1 MACNWDWCRETTLSE
16 LSLAQ
21 IRFRVDLN
29 SEVEL
34 GTLRAVVGHFSK
46 GLVVN
51 PEPAPEVLAARS
63 TSSWGAFRFDVL
75 GVILTVG
82 GVLET
87 GVWNFFAPDRT
98 YQVFMSLP
106 VVSALALA
114 LVLWWLLGGGRKWSI
129 VRRRLVVLLVL
140 GLGYRFTFRF
150 ENFEGDMMP
159 RFAWR
164 WTPTAAEKLA
174 EFLGKN
180 PALAAET
187 IQTAQEP
194 SPKNL
199 PDAEA
204 SNSAK
209 VDEPQ
214 LLITDRDWPAFRGA
228 ARDGS
233 VTDPEARFDWS
244 KAPQELWRHPIG
256 AGWSSFSVVDK
267 FAFTQE
273 QRGESEVVVCY
284 EAETGKQVW
293 VHSDSAK
300 FDEPMGGPGP
310 RATPTIHASKV
321 YALGATGILNCLD
334 ALTGKSVWRRKIL
347 EDAGAKNIDWAMAG
361 SPLVL
366 DDWIV
371 VNPGGPD
378 GRGVVAYHHL
388 TGERVWSGGS
398 DQASYAAPKL
408 ATLAGTRQVLIFD
421 GIGLAGHSVENGQ
434 QLWKLDWSNNPK
446 VNAIEP
452 AIIDEQSLL
461 IGSGYDR
468 GGALVRIERDGEKW
482 KASTAWT
489 VKQFRLKFNAPVVR
503 DGFGYGLDER
513 VMVCVELKD
522 GAVKWRN
529 GRYGYGQIL
538 RVGEEIVVLAE
549 SGEVAIVKATSERYE
564 EVLKFPAISGK
575 TWNHPVV
582 CRDLL
587 LVRNGEEA
595 ACFRLARR

>member
-1 MACNWDWCRETTLSE
+1 M
-16 LSLAQ
+16 
-21 IRFRVDLN
+21 N
-29 SEVEL
+29 SE
-34 GTLRAVVGHFSK
+34 S
-46 GLVVN
+46 
-51 PEPAPEVLAARS
+51 APEVLAARS
-63 TSSWGAFRFDVL
+63 PSAWGAFRFNVL
-75 GVILTVG
+75 GIILTVG

-87 GVWNFFAPDRT
+87 AVWNFFAPDRT
-98 YQVFMSLP
+98 YQVFMSMP
-106 VVSALALA
+106 VVSAMALA
-114 LVLWWLLGGGRKWSI
+114 LVLWWILGGGRKWCFI
-129 VRRRLVVLLVL
+129 KRRLAVLLML
-140 GLGYRFTFRF
+140 ALGYRLTFRL

-159 RFAWR
+159 RFVWR
-164 WTPTAAEKLA
+164 WTPTAEEKLA
-174 EFLGKN
+174 AFLAKN
-180 PALAAET
+180 PVAVVEVARPTEALTKENASESGES
-187 IQTAQEP
+187 TANVEEP
-194 SPKNL
+194 K
-199 PDAEA
+199 
-204 SNSAK
+204 
-209 VDEPQ
+209 
-214 LLITDRDWPAFRGA
+214 LLVTDRDWPSFRGA
-228 ARDGS
+228 QRDGAVS
-233 VTDPEARFDWS
+233 DPDARFDWS

-273 QRGESEVVVCY
+273 QRGESEVIVCY

-293 VHSDSAK
+293 VHTESAK

-310 RATPTIHASKV
+310 RATPTIHASML

-334 ALTGKSVWRRKIL
+334 ALTGKPVWRRNIL

-371 VNPGGPD
+371 VNPGGPE

-388 TGERVWSGGS
+388 TGERVWSGGN
-398 DQASYAAPKL
+398 DQASYSAPKL
-408 ATLAGTRQVLIFD
+408 ATLLGTRQVLIFD
-421 GIGLAGHSVENGQ
+421 GIGLAGHSAENGQ

-452 AIIDEQSLL
+452 AIIDDRSLL

-468 GGALVRIERDGEKW
+468 GGALIRIERDGEKW

-513 VMVCVELKD
+513 VMVCVDLKD

-538 RVGEEIVVLAE
+538 RVCEEIVVLAE
-549 SGEVAIVKATSERYE
+549 SGDVAIVKASPDRFE
-564 EVLKFPAISGK
+564 EVLKFPAINGK

-587 LVRNGEEA
+587 FVRNGEEA